1 MLRLPDAAHLLSAAL
16 DGDFAPLA
24 TGLRFA
30 PLTTLPRGA
39 RDALQLPPSAASC
52 RATTRPG
59 RLGLLTFEWKGDE
72 SLRDATRRIAGLL
85 VRHAGHRIWC
95 VAGRRASTHDAILAV
110 ATPHIPAPLVS
121 ALVVRRGE
129 IVDSD
134 VQTVMALAAAAAHA
148 DDDLVHQRW
157 GEVLGR
163 DALTGRF
170 YRALERVV
178 RAMGDS
184 IDHAVPS
191 TSRRA
196 LAITAAS
203 RLLFLSF
210 LEGKGWLDG
219 DRAFLVNQFDDAMR
233 SGGGYHRRILWP
245 LWFGTLNTPSAQ
257 RAARARRFGR
267 IPFLNGGL
275 FGRTPEERAHRRVI
289 IDDAAYGRCF
299 DEVLTRY
306 RFTAREDALT
316 YREAAVDPEMLGLA
330 FESLMGASDRKSSG
344 AFYTPP
350 ALVDTVAHLALTS
363 ALVGPAVDARV
374 VTEALHGVSQS
385 GAAARALL
393 DRARALRV
401 CDPACGSGA
410 FLVRLLD
417 GLATIRRAA
426 GDPLVDA
433 ALRRDILARQLHGVD
448 RNPVAVWLCELR
460 LWLAVVVAHDEPDPR
475 RVPPLPNLDRHV
487 RVGDALS
494 GGDFARVH
502 DPAASRRVQV
512 ARERYARASGRRKH
526 LLARQ
531 LDRLERAAAVAALE
545 RQHRVVRG
553 ARAELLRQQRSRDLF
568 GARHRPTAAERALRA
583 ASRREQQAIERERRR
598 LAAGGALP
606 FAFASHFAA
615 AAGEG
620 GFGLIIGN
628 PPWVRPHRVDAIARE
643 AYRHAFRVAR
653 DGAWP
658 AGSGDAAPGF
668 GAQVDLAAL
677 FTERGVSLLRRGG
690 VLAFV
695 LPTKLW
701 RSLAGAGWRALIASD
716 TALLHIQD
724 WSEGP
729 ATFDAAV
736 YPGIVVLER
745 PRLAAGPS
753 PAPHEEPNADAV
765 VLHRSTALRWQATR
779 RALAYDD
786 APGSP
791 WLLLPP
797 AVRRAFDALRDA
809 GPPLGTS
816 PFRRP
821 TLGVKC
827 GCNEAFVVER
837 TAQPAT
843 GRAWVHVRAGHRSA
857 DIERRWVRPLVR
869 GETLDRWR
877 LPPTREAIV
886 FPHHADETLSVLP
899 VLPPDLS
906 AWLGPWRNRLVQRS
920 DVRASRSKPWWAL
933 FRTDGARSHAPRVIW
948 SDFGRA
954 PKAAVLPQG
963 SPVVPLNTC
972 YVLAAPSDED
982 ALALAALLNSAV
994 IAAWLGGLAEPAR
1007 GGWRRFLGWT
1017 VAQLPLPRDWS
1028 RAVALLAPLAE
1039 QAWNGTDPDPSE
1051 LWHTVAEAY
1060 GVRPATLRP
1069 LLEWDQ
1075 R

>member
-1 MLRLPDAAHLLSAAL
+1 MLPLPDAAQLLAASFG
-16 DGDFAPLA
+16 GDFAPLA
-24 TGLRFA
+24 SALRFA
-30 PLTTLPRGA
+30 PLAPLPRAA
-39 RDALQLPPSAASC
+39 RDAMHLPASVANARAA
-52 RATTRPG
+52 TRPG
-59 RLGLLTFEWKGDE
+59 RLGLLTFAWTSDE
-72 SLRDATRRIAGLL
+72 SLRDATRRVAGLL
-85 VRHAGHRIWC
+85 VRHAGHRLWC
-95 VAGRRASTHDAILAV
+95 IAAHHAATHETILAI
-110 ATPHIPAPLVS
+110 ATPHVPAPLVS
-121 ALVVRRGE
+121 ALVVRRGN

-134 VQTVMALAAAAAHA
+134 VQTVVSLAATATHP

-157 GEVLGR
+157 SEILGR
-163 DALTGRF
+163 DALTARF
-170 YRALERVV
+170 YRGLERTV
-178 RAMGDS
+178 REMSDS
-184 IDHAVPS
+184 IGTTVPADD
-191 TSRRA
+191 RRA

-210 LEGKGWLDG
+210 LELKGWLDG
-219 DRAFLVNQFDDAMR
+219 DRAFLLNRFEETMQT
-233 SGGGYHRRILWP
+233 GGGYHRRVLWP
-245 LWFGTLNTPSAQ
+245 LWFGTLNTPVGQ
-257 RAARARRFGR
+257 RAACARRFGR
-267 IPFLNGGL
+267 VPFLNGGL
-275 FGRTPEERAHRRVI
+275 FSRTPEEREHRHARI
-289 IDDAAYGRCF
+289 ADAAYGRLF
-299 DEVLTRY
+299 DDVLTRY

-330 FESLMGASDRKSSG
+330 FESLMASADRKSSG

-350 ALVDTVAHLALTS
+350 ALVDTVAQLALTS
-363 ALVGPAVDARV
+363 ALAGSAVEARV
-374 VTEALHGVSQS
+374 VSEALHGVPQS
-385 GAAARALL
+385 GRSARALL

-426 GDPLVDA
+426 GDPLADA

-460 LWLAVVVAHDEPDPR
+460 LWLAVVVAHDDPDPR

-487 RVGDALS
+487 RVGDALA
-494 GGDFARVH
+494 GGDFSRVH

-512 ARERYARASGRRKH
+512 ARERYARASGRRKQW
-526 LLARQ
+526 LARH
-531 LDRLERAAAVAALE
+531 LDQLERASAIAALE
-545 RQHRVVRG
+545 RQRLAVRTT
-553 ARAELLRQQRSRDLF
+553 RAELLRQQRTFDLF
-568 GARHRPTAAERALRA
+568 GARVRPSAAARA
-583 ASRREQQAIERERRR
+583 ARAAVRREQHAIERDIRR
-598 LAAGGALP
+598 LTAGGALP

-628 PPWVRPHRVDAIARE
+628 PPWVRPHRVESAARE
-643 AYRHAFRVAR
+643 SYRSAFRVAR
-653 DGAWP
+653 DAAW
-658 AGSGDAAPGF
+658 AEGTGESAQGF

-690 VLAFV
+690 ILAFV

-701 RSLAGAGWRALIASD
+701 RSLAGGGWRSLIA
-716 TALLHIQD
+716 TEATLLHIQD

-745 PRLAAGPS
+745 PRPAAERS
-753 PAPHEEPNADAV
+753 ASVAEPRAEAV
-765 VLHRSTALRWQATR
+765 VLHRATAVRWQATR
-779 RALAYDD
+779 QALAYD
-786 APGSP
+786 ASPGSP

-809 GPPLGTS
+809 GTPLGRS

-837 TAQPAT
+837 TTRPAS
-843 GRAWVHVRAGHRSA
+843 RREWVEVRAGTRSGEV
-857 DIERRWVRPLVR
+857 ERRWVRPLVR

-877 LPPTREAIV
+877 LPPSREAIV
-886 FPHHADETLSVLP
+886 FPHQADEALSVLP
-899 VLPPDLS
+899 SLPADLS

-920 DVRASRSKPWWAL
+920 DVRASRSKPWWTL

-948 SDFGRA
+948 SDFGRT

-972 YVLAAPSDED
+972 YVLSAPSDDE
-982 ALALAALLNSAV
+982 ALALVALLNSAV
-994 IAAWLGGLAEPAR
+994 VAAWLGGLAEPAR

-1017 VAQLPLPRDWS
+1017 VAQLPLPSDWT
-1028 RAVALLAPLAE
+1028 RAVALLAPLADR
-1039 QAWNGTDPDPSE
+1039 AWNGSPPDPAE
-1051 LWHTVAEAY
+1051 LWHTVADAY
-1060 GVRPATLRP
+1060 RVRTGVLRP
-1069 LLEWDQ
+1069 LIEWDQ

>member
-1 MLRLPDAAHLLSAAL
+1 MPPLPDAAALLDAAL
-16 DGDFAPLA
+16 RGDFAPLA
-24 TGLRFA
+24 AALRCA
-30 PLTTLPRGA
+30 PLTPLPRGA
-39 RDALQLPPSAASC
+39 RDTMQLPSSASAC
-52 RATTRPG
+52 RATTRAG
-59 RLGLLTFEWKGDE
+59 RLGLLTFEWTGDE
-72 SLRDATRRIAGLL
+72 SLREATRRIAGLL
-85 VRHAGHRIWC
+85 VRHAGHRSWC
-95 VAGRRASTHDAILAV
+95 LAARHPDAQEAILAV
-110 ATPHIPAPLVS
+110 ATPHLPAPLVS
-121 ALVVRRGE
+121 ALLVRRGA

-134 VQTVMALAAAAAHA
+134 LQTVVALTSAAAHT
-148 DDDLVHQRW
+148 DDDLVHQRCS
-157 GEVLGR
+157 EILGR
-163 DALTGRF
+163 DALTARF

-178 RAMGDS
+178 REMADS
-184 IDHAVPS
+184 LETAVPADA
-191 TSRRA
+191 RRA

-210 LEGKGWLDG
+210 LELKGWLDG
-219 DRAFLVNQFDDAMR
+219 DRAFLLNRFDETMQ
-233 SGGGYHRRILWP
+233 SGGAYHRRVLWP
-245 LWFGTLNTPSAQ
+245 LWFGTLNTPAGRRAQ
-257 RAARARRFGR
+257 RARRFGR

-275 FGRTPEERAHRRVI
+275 FGRTPEERAHRHAI
-289 IDDAAYGRCF
+289 IADAAYGRLF
-299 DEVLTRY
+299 DDVLTRY

-330 FESLMGASDRKSSG
+330 FESLMSASDRKSSG

-350 ALVDTVAHLALTS
+350 ALVDTVAQLALTS
-363 ALVGPAVDARV
+363 ALAGRSVEPQV
-374 VTEALHGVSQS
+374 VSEALHGVPQS
-385 GAAARALL
+385 GRSARALL

-426 GDPLVDA
+426 GDPLADA

-460 LWLAVVVAHDEPDPR
+460 LWLAVVVAHDDPDPR

-494 GGDFARVH
+494 GGDFSRVH
-502 DPAASRRVQV
+502 DPAASRRVQR
-512 ARERYARASGRRKH
+512 ARERYARASGRRKQ
-526 LLARQ
+526 LLARH
-531 LDRLERAAAVAALE
+531 LDHLERGSAIAALE
-545 RQHRVVRG
+545 RHRVALRS
-553 ARAELLRQQRSRDLF
+553 ARAELVRQQRARDLF
-568 GARHRPTAAERALRA
+568 GARHRPNAAERAARA
-583 ASRREQQAIERERRR
+583 AARREQRAVERDLRR

-628 PPWVRPHRVDAIARE
+628 PPWVRPHRVDALARDT
-643 AYRHAFRVAR
+643 YRSAFRVAR
-653 DGAWP
+653 DATWPEGA
-658 AGSGDAAPGF
+658 GETAPGF

-677 FTERGVSLLRRGG
+677 FTERGVSLLRSGG
-690 VLAFV
+690 ILAFV

-701 RSLAGAGWRALIASD
+701 RSLAGGGWRALIASD
-716 TALLHIQD
+716 TSLLHVQD

-745 PRLAAGPS
+745 PRP
-753 PAPHEEPNADAV
+753 PAERRDDSADACGVDAV
-765 VLHRSTALRWQATR
+765 VLHRSTAVRWRATR
-779 RALAYDD
+779 RALAYDESP
-786 APGSP
+786 ASP

-809 GPPLGTS
+809 GSPLGQS
-816 PFRRP
+816 RFRRP

-837 TAQPAT
+837 TLRTAS
-843 GRAWVHVRAGHRSA
+843 GREWVEVRAGVRSGEV
-857 DIERRWVRPLVR
+857 DRRWVRPLVR
-869 GETLDRWR
+869 GETLERWR
-877 LPPTREAIV
+877 LPPSREAIV
-886 FPHHADETLSVLP
+886 FPHRADDTLSVLP
-899 VLPPDLS
+899 TLPADLS

-920 DVRASRSKPWWAL
+920 DVRASRSKPWWSL
-933 FRTDGARSHAPRVIW
+933 FRTDGARSHTPRVVW

-972 YVLAAPSDED
+972 YVLSAPTDED
-982 ALALAALLNSAV
+982 ALALAALLNSAAV
-994 IAAWLGGLAEPAR
+994 AAWLGGLAEPAR

-1017 VAQLPLPRDWS
+1017 VAQLPLPRDWR
-1028 RAVALLAPLAE
+1028 RAVELLVPLAE
-1039 QAWNGTDPDPSE
+1039 RAWQGSAPDPAE
-1051 LWHTVAEAY
+1051 LWHAVADAY
-1060 GVRPATLRP
+1060 LVRPTTLRA
-1069 LLEWDQ
+1069 LIEWDQ